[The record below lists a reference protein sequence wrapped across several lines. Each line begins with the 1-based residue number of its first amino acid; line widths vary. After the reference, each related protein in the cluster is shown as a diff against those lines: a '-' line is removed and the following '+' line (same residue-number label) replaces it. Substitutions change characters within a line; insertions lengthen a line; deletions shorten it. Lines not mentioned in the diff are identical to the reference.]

1 MAWTWFVDINQFKKN
16 QTDVWCQFA
25 VATHFRVKIYST
37 KSNSML
43 YPFPSQKKAQHGN
56 LNVDEDDPF
65 DLFIAATNI
74 RFCYYK
80 ETHKILGNTYGMCV
94 LQDFEAITP
103 NLLGESEGR
112 K

>member
-1 MAWTWFVDINQFKKN
+1 MQ
-16 QTDVWCQFA
+16 
-25 VATHFRVKIYST
+25 
-37 KSNSML
+37 
-43 YPFPSQKKAQHGN
+43 PPSQKKAQHGN

-80 ETHKILGNTYGMCV
+80 ETHKILGNTYGMCI

-103 NLLGESEGR
+103 NLLGESIRNTVQDCEA
-112 K
+112 KYVPLPQL